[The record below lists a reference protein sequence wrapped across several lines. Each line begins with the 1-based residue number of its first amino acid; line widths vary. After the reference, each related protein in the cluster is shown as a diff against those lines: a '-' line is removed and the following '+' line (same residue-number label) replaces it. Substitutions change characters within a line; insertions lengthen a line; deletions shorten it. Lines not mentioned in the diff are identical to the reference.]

1 MQDRLLYTSKVR
13 ISASP
18 QELKKKEDRL
28 NPKMGLC
35 CRFSWENVCDLCFM
49 YLLKN

>member
-18 QELKKKEDRL
+18 QELQKKDRL

-35 CRFSWENVCDLCFM
+35 CRFSWEIFCDLGFM